1 VDWLVLW
8 RRIAPGLGA
17 AHQHELRNYLG
28 GLGIGRKKPSAR
40 LNSQLERDGW
50 RLLASLEHLSGATR
64 AALGSE
70 LLRKLKKE
78 PADGSWLW
86 SLGRF
91 GARIPLYGSLNCV
104 VPAETATDW
113 IAALL
118 DLREL
123 THETASAIL
132 QLARPTN
139 DRTRDLSDEV
149 RQFAIARL
157 VEARLADEM
166 TVKRL
171 KNFVGPDRD
180 EVSRTYGEPLPKGL
194 HLESTASCLSPVSA
208 LGAES

>member
-1 VDWLVLW
+1 
-8 RRIAPGLGA
+8 
-17 AHQHELRNYLG
+17 
-28 GLGIGRKKPSAR
+28 
-40 LNSQLERDGW
+40 
-50 RLLASLEHLSGATR
+50 
-64 AALGSE
+64 
-70 LLRKLKKE
+70 
-78 PADGSWLW
+78 
-86 SLGRF
+86 
-91 GARIPLYGSLNCV
+91 
-104 VPAETATDW
+104 
-113 IAALL
+113 
-118 DLREL
+118 
-123 THETASAIL
+123 
-132 QLARPTN
+132 LARPTN